1 MSLLENHTHKKIAAN
16 RILCSMP
23 NTPISLLLFFNN
35 KIMSNRVS
43 LYFQQINIPEI
54 TSKVMLVNAS
64 KVNTSKVMLKI
75 LQVSL

>member
-1 MSLLENHTHKKIAAN
+1 MFYAKYSYFFVT
-16 RILCSMP
+16 
-23 NTPISLLLFFNN
+23 FFNN

-54 TSKVMLVNAS
+54 ASKVMLVNAS

-75 LQVSL
+75 LQASL

>member
-1 MSLLENHTHKKIAAN
+1 
-16 RILCSMP
+16 MP

-35 KIMSNRVS
+35 KIMSNIVS